1 MTNHD
6 WDCEKDEDKHYDE
19 EDYYDDDD
27 GTQWTLI
34 CELSPALFPPYP
46 DDASYQWNGWQWGSP
61 QLYNGVQH
69 TIHNAV
75 SNDEEATTPQG
86 VPEKCFFLNFS
97 AHLADIRYLPLY
109 WIAHHKIICK

>member
-1 MTNHD
+1 MTNYD
-6 WDCEKDEDKHYDE
+6 WDCEKDEDKHY
-19 EDYYDDDD
+19 DD

-69 TIHNAV
+69 TKHNAV
-75 SNDEEATTPQG
+75 SNDEEAATLQCRLHSLMYKNI
-86 VPEKCFFLNFS
+86 ELLKRAL
-97 AHLADIRYLPLY
+97 LAKDTIQ
-109 WIAHHKIICK
+109 